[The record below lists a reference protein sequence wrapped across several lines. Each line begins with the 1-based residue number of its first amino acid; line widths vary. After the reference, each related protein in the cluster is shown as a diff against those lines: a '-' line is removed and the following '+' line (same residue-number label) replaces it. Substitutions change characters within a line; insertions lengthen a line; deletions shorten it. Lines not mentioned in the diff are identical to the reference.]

1 MCIWIYWYEIVKEL
15 RPAFRRQQTFM
26 WFLVVLIGISI
37 RSDLFGVTSIIR
49 SVGLE
54 SCYYKRLLA
63 FFHSTAVDLKYLT
76 VLWTKIILK
85 YFPNPIE
92 FNGRPILVGDG
103 IKVAKS
109 GKKMP
114 GVKSLHQESESNSKP
129 EYIMGH
135 SFQAIGILYGS
146 AKNVFSIPLVSRIHE
161 GIKFTPKDKK
171 TLLDKMIVLLS
182 ELQISTPYYF
192 VADAYYASKNMIL
205 PLLEAG
211 NHLITRVRSNGVAYY
226 PPTEEMQPKGKGRK
240 KTYGEKT
247 SLKNLLTKDEL
258 FINETSPV
266 YGEEKV
272 IIKYLSIN
280 LLWRPV
286 GRLVRFVIVKHPN
299 RGNIFLLSTD
309 LELSPIDIIK
319 IYGYRFKIEV
329 SFKQI
334 LHTIGGYSY
343 RFWMQKMA
351 PTKRYS
357 GDTFL
362 HKKTEKYRDLVKKKI
377 NAYHLYVQVS
387 IISQGLMMYLAVK
400 CPLLVWSKFGS
411 WMRTMKT
418 DSYPSEF
425 VVATALK
432 NTFFEF
438 LFSSNICSNLKKFI
452 VEKLDYDRVNLFE
465 KVS

>member
-1 MCIWIYWYEIVKEL
+1 MSIWNYWYELVKEL
-15 RPAFRRQQTFM
+15 KPAFKRQQTFM
-26 WFLVVLIGISI
+26 WFLVALIGISI
-37 RSDLFGVTSIIR
+37 RSDLFGITSIVRAI
-49 SVGLE
+49 GLD
-54 SCYYKRLLA
+54 SFYYKRLLA
-63 FFHSTAVDLKYLT
+63 FFHSKGVDLKHLT
-76 VLWTKIILK
+76 VLWCKIVLK
-85 YFPNPIE
+85 FFPNPIE
-92 FNGRPILVGDG
+92 FNGRPVLVGDG

-114 GVKSLHQESESNSKP
+114 AVKSLHQESESNSKP

-135 SFQAIGILYGS
+135 SFQAIGLLYGS
-146 AKNVFSIPLVSRIHE
+146 IKNVFSVPLVSRIHE
-161 GIKFTPKDKK
+161 GIKLTPKDKRS
-171 TLLDKMIVLLS
+171 LLDKMIVLLS
-182 ELQISTPYYF
+182 ELEIAKPYYF
-192 VADAYYASKNMIL
+192 VADAYYASKNIIL
-205 PLLEAG
+205 PMLKAG
-211 NHLITRVRSNGVAYY
+211 NHLITRVRSNGVAYFQ
-226 PPTEEMQPKGKGRK
+226 PTDEMQPQGRGRK

-247 SLKNLLTKDEL
+247 SLKNLLTKSEL
-258 FINETSPV
+258 FVNESSPV

-272 IIKYLSIN
+272 IIKYLCIN

-299 RGNIFLLSTD
+299 RGNIFLMSTD

-343 RFWMQKMA
+343 RFWMQQMT

-362 HKKTEKYRDLVKKKI
+362 HKETEKYRDLVKRKI
-377 NAYHLYVQVS
+377 HAYHLYVQVA
-387 IISQGLMMYLAVK
+387 IISQGAMIYLSIK

-438 LFSSNICSNLKKFI
+438 LFSSNIYPNLKKFI
-452 VEKLDYDRVNLFE
+452 VEKLNYERANLFDRA
-465 KVS
+465 S